1 MIRRS
6 TATLV
11 TALAAGLCAS
21 LAPVCAAKNV
31 APPPVPLRVVTYN
44 VLTGFGTV
52 GTIAYTAAANMITT
66 NDLDGAGPNRGL
78 NPDIVCF
85 NELDWAD
92 QAALTQF
99 RDANLPGYLLF
110 SGIGDS
116 FNYNGFA
123 VRPDITVLDFDTIR
137 PSGAPRDS
145 LRITVQVPGALKS
158 LTVYGV
164 HFKCCGTTGDQ
175 NTRRQEANTI
185 GRNIYLDR
193 TLGLDL
199 DDNGSRETPA
209 GNVIAIGDMNS
220 NNNSDGTLNGMFTS
234 FIELQPTG
242 MQNLPVEHLSGR
254 ANNGVAPTFWTW
266 RSSGGSTS
274 RLDYIM
280 LDPELVAPFDANN
293 DGFSIP
299 LNATD
304 QAEVNMMG
312 FVYNSTD
319 STSEHTPGQWANGN
333 SAASGN
339 SSDHRPLVFD
349 LRLPRDPASYD
360 NPCDVDDDGDIDSED
375 LVLWENRRTLG
386 SANDIDLD
394 SDIDDADQ
402 ALLRTTVRDE
412 EISDTS
418 AR

>member
-1 MIRRS
+1 MTCRPCPLFLC
-6 TATLV
+6 A
-11 TALAAGLCAS
+11 AAAGLVACA
-21 LAPVCAAKNV
+21 APVLAKNNTT
-31 APPPVPLRVVTYN
+31 PPPVSLRVVSYN

-52 GTIAYTAAANMITT
+52 GSAAYTGVANMITT

-85 NELDWAD
+85 QELDQANP
-92 QAALTQF
+92 AALTQF
-99 RDANLPGYLLF
+99 RDANLPGYQIF
-110 SGIGDS
+110 TGAGDG
-116 FNYNGFA
+116 FNYNGFLI
-123 VRPDITVLDFDTIR
+123 RGDITVLDFDTVR
-137 PSGAPRDS
+137 PGGAPRDS
-145 LRITVQVPGALKS
+145 LRATVQVPGALKT

-164 HFKCCGTTGDQ
+164 HFKCCSGASDISQRTA
-175 NTRRQEANTI
+175 EANSI

-193 TLGLDL
+193 TIGLDL

-209 GNVIAIGDMNS
+209 GNVMAIGDMNS
-220 NNNSDGTLNGMFTS
+220 NNNSDGSLNGMFTS

-274 RLDYIM
+274 RLDYVM
-280 LDPELVAPFDANN
+280 LDPELVAPFDATNN
-293 DGFSIP
+293 GFVIP
-299 LNATD
+299 LNSTD
-304 QAEVNMMG
+304 QGEVNQMG

-319 STSEHTPGQWANGN
+319 NTAEHAPGQWANGN
-333 SAASGN
+333 SAAAGN

-349 LRLPRDPASYD
+349 LRLARDPASWD
-360 NPCDVDDDGDIDSED
+360 NPCDVDDDGDIDAED
-375 LVLWENRRTLG
+375 LALWENRRAIG
-386 SANDIDLD
+386 NANDIDLD

-402 ALLRTTVRDE
+402 LLLKTTIRE
-412 EISDTS
+412 EEVADAT